1 MSDMTQKVG
10 RIRRITESIIT
21 LPTLPTVVSKM
32 IQLVDNPKTSAGSL
46 ARLISSDQAM
56 TARMLKT
63 ANSAYYGFSREIST
77 VDMAIVV
84 MGFDAVKEIGL
95 SLSVLEM
102 FRNAGPDT
110 PFDVTRFW
118 EHSVG
123 CAVASR
129 MLARRYR
136 RDVAGE
142 AFVAGL
148 LHDIGKLILSQY
160 ATRDFTNIMELVAHD
175 EATLDEAEQTVLG
188 AGHPEVGGWLA
199 EKWRLPRKIVEGIRR
214 HHAVDEARADPAL
227 TAVVSLGNYL
237 CHRGNVGA
245 SGRKHVVPP
254 GSEVW
259 AALQEENIEVD
270 EQSLDE
276 FETDFLLAFDQAE
289 TFISL
294 IHEE

>member
-188 AGHPEVGGWLA
+188 AVRAGADMLLFGNNLVYQPEIVPRAIDILLRA
-199 EKWRLPRKIVEGIRR
+199 VEEKELSKARVRRSYLRIKQFKERLP
-214 HHAVDEARADPAL
+214 
-227 TAVVSLGNYL
+227 
-237 CHRGNVGA
+237 
-245 SGRKHVVPP
+245 
-254 GSEVW
+254 
-259 AALQEENIEVD
+259 
-270 EQSLDE
+270 
-276 FETDFLLAFDQAE
+276 
-289 TFISL
+289 
-294 IHEE
+294 